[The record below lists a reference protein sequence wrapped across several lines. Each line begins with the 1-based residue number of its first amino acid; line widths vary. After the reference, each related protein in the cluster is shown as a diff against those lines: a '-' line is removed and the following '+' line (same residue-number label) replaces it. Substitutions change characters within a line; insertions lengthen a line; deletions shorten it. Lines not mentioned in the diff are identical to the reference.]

1 MTLYLHLFRYVIQC
15 SWKVS
20 GIMESMQHS
29 TNLNIRIDST
39 LKKEAEDL
47 FKRLGLNMSSAIN
60 VFLTQSVR
68 DQAIPFEIHEDKPN
82 KKLLKALKE
91 AEKIQKNPEK
101 YKSYNNIEELMKD
114 LNR

>member
-1 MTLYLHLFRYVIQC
+1 
-15 SWKVS
+15 
-20 GIMESMQHS
+20 MESVSSS
-29 TNLNIRIDST
+29 TNLNIRIDSN

-68 DQAIPFEIHEDKPN
+68 EQAIPFEICEDRPN

-91 AEKIQKNPEK
+91 AEKIEKHPEK
-101 YKSYNNIEELMKD
+101 YKGYHNIDELFDD
-114 LNR
+114 LLK

>member
-1 MTLYLHLFRYVIQC
+1 
-15 SWKVS
+15 
-20 GIMESMQHS
+20 MENISNS
-29 TNLNIRIDST
+29 TNLNVRIDSN

-68 DQAIPFEIHEDKPN
+68 EQAIPFEIHEDRPN

-91 AEKIQKNPEK
+91 AEKIEKHPEK
-101 YKSYNNIEELMKD
+101 YKGYHNLEELMKD
-114 LNR
+114 LEK